1 MVRVENKKN
10 DTSLDD
16 LLRQFKRAV
25 KQSGVLQECGKREY
39 FRNRNDIIKF
49 KQKKKKKQK

>member
-25 KQSGVLQECGKREY
+25 KQSGVLQECEKREY

-49 KQKKKKKQK
+49 KQKKKKQK

>member
-1 MVRVENKKN
+1 MVKVENKKN
-10 DTSLDD
+10 DTNLDD

-25 KQSGVLQECGKREY
+25 KQSGILQECEKREY

-49 KQKKKKKQK
+49 KQKKKKQK